1 MLTPQE
7 VSSKT
12 FPKAVM
18 GGYAM
23 ASVDDFLDA
32 LTEDYTNLYKENAA
46 LKAKLKALAEKMEE
60 SRKNEESFRALLLSA
75 QKMSEEMIAKAES
88 QRDEIV
94 KEAESHRDSIMG
106 DAEAAARK
114 RIEELRAEVKAEEER
129 LAAKKKEVDEA
140 VAAEEYRLERTL
152 SAVASFLL
160 MARSTCQE
168 QLGLLDKL
176 EEVMP
181 PAPEKREEE
190 VVPAFAAEEEV
201 EDFASLFPASAQED
215 AATDDEAFGEYEAYE
230 EEEENDEEEESK
242 FFTTV
247 VPALAGLKGLLKRR
261 ARDEY
266 EDDEYEYE
274 EDEYETEEDT
284 VAGDMDV
291 QDDIA
296 SVMRQ
301 FAEEDQ
307 ASLFTSEPEDETRV
321 INLDDLQFGRNYG
334 ADD

>member
-23 ASVDDFLDA
+23 TSVDDFLDA
-32 LTEDYTNLYKENAA
+32 LTEDYTNLYKDNAA

-88 QRDEIV
+88 KRDEIV

-114 RIEELRAEVKAEEER
+114 RIEELRAEVKAEEDR

-140 VAAEEYRLERTL
+140 VAAEEYRLERTR
-152 SAVASFLL
+152 SAVASFML

-168 QLGLLDKL
+168 QLAMLDKL

-181 PAPEKREEE
+181 PAPEKNESEAEPVFAEAEEE
-190 VVPAFAAEEEV
+190 PVQDFDSFFPAAAEEAYDE
-201 EDFASLFPASAQED
+201 EIAAD
-215 AATDDEAFGEYEAYE
+215 AEDDEE
-230 EEEENDEEEESK
+230 EFEDDEEESK
-242 FFTTV
+242 FFTAV
-247 VPALAGLKGLLKRR
+247 VPSLAGLKGLFKRR
-261 ARDEY
+261 DRDE
-266 EDDEYEYE
+266 E
-274 EDEYETEEDT
+274 EDEGDEDFEDEAEEAADE
-284 VAGDMDV
+284 GDMDV
-291 QDDIA
+291 QEDIA

-307 ASLFTSEPEDETRV
+307 ATLFTGEPEEETRV

-334 ADD
+334 GEE